1 MHSAVQ
7 AHLDNIVRPALREYV
22 AAERALDTANRS
34 NDQRL
39 IDKVRQDVMRRARTA
54 SIELH
59 HLQDVVVAN
68 DPAYPALEDIRT
80 ALRGACVFARG
91 SAVVNDTDLLRDTA
105 DAFKYYEMDRR
116 SSTVAGA
123 DAVVS
128 VSNGYGEMR
137 FGEQKWGGLEQ
148 VTVTQKNG
156 HKYSLLWIVQ
166 NSYDAWMKLLSQP
179 LTPFGDY

>member
-1 MHSAVQ
+1 MHSAIQ

-22 AAERALDTANRS
+22 AAERALDAANRS
-34 NDQRL
+34 NDQGL
-39 IDKVRQDVMRRARTA
+39 IDEARQEVMRRARTA

-68 DPAYPALEDIRT
+68 DPAHPRLEDIRA
-80 ALRGACVFARG
+80 ALRDVCVFARG
-91 SAVVNDTDLLRDTA
+91 SAAVDDTDLPRDTA
-105 DAFKYYEMDRR
+105 NAFKHYETNRK
-116 SSTVAGA
+116 SSTVAGT

-128 VSNGYGEMR
+128 ISNGYGEMR
-137 FGEQKWGGLEQ
+137 FGEQKYGGPEQ
-148 VTVTQKNG
+148 VTVTRKNR

-179 LTPFGDY
+179 LMPFGDY

>member
-7 AHLDNIVRPALREYV
+7 AHLNNIVRPALREYV

-34 NDQRL
+34 NDQGL
-39 IDKVRQDVMRRARTA
+39 IDEARQEAMRRARTA

-59 HLQDVVVAN
+59 HLQDVVVAK
-68 DPAYPALEDIRT
+68 DPAYPTLEDIRT
-80 ALRGACVFARG
+80 ALRRVCVFVRG
-91 SAVVNDTDLLRDTA
+91 SAAVDDTDLLRDTA
-105 DAFKYYEMDRR
+105 DAFKHHEMDRK

-128 VSNGYGEMR
+128 ISNGYGEMR

-148 VTVTQKNG
+148 VTVTRKSG
-156 HKYSLLWIVQ
+156 HKYSLLWVVQ

-179 LTPFGDY
+179 IVPFGEY